1 MGFLKDHQHTRITDV
16 VVKTVSSDR
25 VSVTTVLPTL
35 TSLIEK
41 GVDDDEYDDEDSR
54 RYLDYDDDFMGSRGS
69 RKQRNRRSHTA
80 SQLTDYEYVQNQL
93 ECGRQI
99 RKFFKYGK
107 LPEKLK
113 SLQLFNLIVS
123 QDLHYPEMFNEPKL
137 LKQLECLAL
146 GVNSGGSGSVPEYM
160 DMKNVKKLMKITKTY
175 ITSWCSG
182 NRDAKM
188 FHGCYAG
195 FFNLLAKLYKSPS
208 ALSGGKNK
216 KRQVSRNFMMDTA
229 DSSLHPDDVKYG
241 IPVIIDIKKE
251 TPRIKILISD
261 SMNCAVSLKNSLS
274 QLKKNERSVDNE
286 QCTSWFIK
294 TRDIRRKV
302 LRYLQLIP
310 DGEFLGALI
319 STNDELV
326 AALQKYDNLSG
337 QSADYSDLDENSE
350 LSDLS
355 EEISESDP
363 EEEEEEEEYGADS
376 NNPFGDSN
384 HL

>member
-1 MGFLKDHQHTRITDV
+1 MGFLKDHQHTRITDI
-16 VVKTVSSDR
+16 VVKTVTSDR

-41 GVDDDEYDDEDSR
+41 GVDDDDYDDEDSR
-54 RYLDYDDDFMGSRGS
+54 RYLDYDEDFMGSRSS
-69 RKQRNRRSHTA
+69 RKQRNRRSHTT

-123 QDLHYPEMFNEPKL
+123 QDLHYTEMFNEPKL

-160 DMKNVKKLMKITKTY
+160 DMKNVKKLMKVTKTY
-175 ITSWCSG
+175 IMSWCSG

-195 FFNLLAKLYKSPS
+195 FFNLLAKLYKNSSSMS
-208 ALSGGKNK
+208 ARGSSK

-251 TPRIKILISD
+251 TPKIKILISD

-274 QLKKNERSVDNE
+274 QLKINERSVDNE

-326 AALQKYDNLSG
+326 AALQKYDDLSG
-337 QSADYSDLDENSE
+337 QSAGDSDLDGDSD

-355 EEISESDP
+355 EELSESEP
-363 EEEEEEEEYGADS
+363 EEEEEELDS